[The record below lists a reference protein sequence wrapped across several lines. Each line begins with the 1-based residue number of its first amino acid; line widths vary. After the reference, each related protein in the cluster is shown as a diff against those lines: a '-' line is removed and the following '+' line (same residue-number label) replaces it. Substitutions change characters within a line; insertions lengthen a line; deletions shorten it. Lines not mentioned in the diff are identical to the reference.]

1 MRILR
6 AVLVVVDL
14 VSLVN
19 FLTGPG
25 PVVDNLRALA
35 LAVAFLA
42 GVVVA
47 FVAAVFAVVLLEQRR
62 PPYPMA

>member
-1 MRILR
+1 MRLLR

-19 FLTGPG
+19 LLTGPG
-25 PVVDNLRALA
+25 PVLDQLRALA

-42 GVVVA
+42 GVVLA
-47 FVAAVFAVVLLEQRR
+47 FVAAVVAVVLLGQRR
-62 PPYPMA
+62 PPYPMG